1 MQKKD
6 FEAVAEA
13 LKRAQ
18 QKTTAAIKDFLRELD
33 GKNETE
39 ALAGKRL
46 TARARIT
53 ALFDE
58 GTFVETGAY
67 IKRRATEFDP
77 DAIESDD
84 FEAVITGYGSVNGS
98 LVYAFAEDHF
108 RSKGAVGEAHAK
120 KICALYDMAI
130 ANGAPVVGIFDSNG
144 AFILEGTAA
153 LSGYGKV
160 MSSVSKASGVIPQIA
175 VIAGTCA
182 GSAAVIASMF
192 DVTVLSE
199 LDGKFYVTKN
209 NASVPAI
216 TVADEISAII
226 EAKLLLSILPANNCE
241 GTVRYEKNANGA
253 VDVSYIKDGGYDV
266 HSVIA
271 SVADD
276 GNYKE
281 LYAALAPEM
290 VIALSSVGG
299 TVTGIVA
306 TNPAVNGGK
315 LTSDAAKKA
324 SRLVSL
330 CDSFNIPVVT
340 LVDTKGLDSENA
352 PDANEIAKLAFAYTS
367 SECAKVTVVTGESYG
382 SAYTVLGS
390 KSVGSDI
397 TLALDSA
404 VISAMPAESA
414 VALLWDEKFEGTT
427 DPAARR
433 AELVSEWNATFG
445 SAVDAAYKG
454 EIDDI
459 IESSELRARI
469 AAALE
474 MLSMK
479 SAGDPVRRHINLPL

>member
-18 QKTTAAIKDFLRELD
+18 QKTTAAIKDFLRDLD
-33 GKNETE
+33 GKNEAA

-58 GTFVETGAY
+58 GTFVETGAF

-84 FEAVITGYGSVNGS
+84 FEAVITGYGSVNGE

-120 KICALYDMAI
+120 KICALYDLAI
-130 ANGAPVVGIFDSNG
+130 KNGAPVVGIFDSNG

-160 MSSVSKASGVIPQIA
+160 MSSVSRASGVIPQIA
-175 VIAGTCA
+175 IIAGTCA

-192 DVTVLSE
+192 DVTILSE
-199 LDGKFYVTKN
+199 LDGKYYVTLGN
-209 NASVPAI
+209 PSSPAI
-216 TVADEISAII
+216 TTPDEISAITK
-226 EAKLLLSILPANNCE
+226 AQALLSVLPSNNCE
-241 GTVRYEKNANGA
+241 GTVRYEKNANGT
-253 VDVSYIKDGGYDV
+253 VDVSYVLDGGYNV
-266 HSVIA
+266 ETLIA
-271 SVADD
+271 TVVDD
-276 GNYKE
+276 GAYTE
-281 LYAALAPEM
+281 LYEGYAPEL
-290 VIALSSVGG
+290 VTVLASVGG
-299 TVTGIVA
+299 IVTGIVA
-306 TNPAVNGGK
+306 NNPAENEGK
-315 LTSDAAKKA
+315 LTSAAAKKA
-324 SRLVSL
+324 SRLISL
-330 CDSFNIPVVT
+330 CDSFNIPVLT
-340 LVDTKGLDSENA
+340 LVDGKGLDLENA
-352 PDANEIAKLAFAYTS
+352 PDANELSKLAFAYS
-367 SECAKVTVVTGESYG
+367 SAECPKITVVLGEAYG
-382 SAYTVLGS
+382 AAFTVLGS
-390 KSVGSDI
+390 KSIGADMA
-397 TLALDSA
+397 LALSSA
-404 VISAMPAESA
+404 VISAMPAKSA
-414 VALLWDEKFEGTT
+414 VALLWDEKFEGAE

-433 AELVSEWNATFG
+433 AELENEWNATFG

-459 IESSELRARI
+459 IESTELRARI

-479 SAGDPVRRHINLPL
+479 NDREPTRRHINLPL